1 MRTPRRLSLF
11 FFVVFSLSL
20 AACDG
25 CEDGCAAKGEEGA
38 STPKERSALSEAED
52 FAAEIDATVSDDV
65 EALTQ
70 ADIDRFRT
78 ELENMLKLLAEAT
91 QAGIDAERGDSHCER
106 ALTGMRALVDH
117 VAEKRGEPARPIDGP
132 AFIQTCEGFDVEI
145 QRCIVLSYSQA
156 HQDEC
161 SAVIDAAPPGTVVRI
176 QALLGS
182 N

>member
-1 MRTPRRLSLF
+1 MPPAQRKMMEDM
-11 FFVVFSLSL
+11 FSGQGL
-20 AACDG
+20 ALRPGGGTIQVC
-25 CEDGCAAKGEEGA
+25 
-38 STPKERSALSEAED
+38 
-52 FAAEIDATVSDDV
+52 
-65 EALTQ
+65 LTQ

-161 SAVIDAAPPGTVVRI
+161 SAVIDAAPPGTVERI

>member
-1 MRTPRRLSLF
+1 ITLQPAATMFLLSRHYAIFRRARRSTLFPYTTLFRSRPRRTTMRTPRRLSLF

-132 AFIQTCEGFDVEI
+132 AFIQTC
-145 QRCIVLSYSQA
+145 
-156 HQDEC
+156 
-161 SAVIDAAPPGTVVRI
+161 
-176 QALLGS
+176 
-182 N
+182 